1 MATISVPSMDAS
13 CDAWPEPRAP
23 TPIMAMRTL
32 GIFGAAKSP
41 MYFAPALRGGAG
53 ACPLA
58 NAGRAA
64 IAAVAPP
71 RVLMKLRRSD
81 AVGFLV
87 FMRRSLAQ
95 QRAIGVGRLRI

>member
-1 MATISVPSMDAS
+1 MATISVPSIEAS
-13 CDAWPEPRAP
+13 CVAWPEPRAP

-53 ACPLA
+53 TCALA
-58 NAGRAA
+58 KAGSAA

-71 RVLMKLRRSD
+71 RVLMKFLRS
-81 AVGFLV
+81 VWLGFFV
-87 FMRRSLAQ
+87 FM
-95 QRAIGVGRLRI
+95 I